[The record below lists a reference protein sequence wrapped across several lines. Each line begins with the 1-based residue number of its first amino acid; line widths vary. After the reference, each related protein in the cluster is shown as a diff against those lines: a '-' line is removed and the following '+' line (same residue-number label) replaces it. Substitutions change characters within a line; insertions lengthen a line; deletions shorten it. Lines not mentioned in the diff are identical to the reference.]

1 MRNRFNLNES
11 EKNRIRRLHG
21 INIINEQED
30 IDIKT
35 DNKLTPEE
43 YEALVYDADKQLK
56 SINGKTVNFYF
67 VKGAGQEGDPIA
79 KFKIEDAGVEGNI
92 GSGSLKKN
100 DYKVRFVAQRL
111 DEGGGNLVLG
121 WTCGNFL
128 FEVIENNLN
137 EELNF
142 NFGRMGK
149 RVIND
154 KLGDVMDGFC
164 EKGGLNKLAHVHNK
178 DFKVVDQADFASND
192 QAGGNVGM
200 A

>member
-11 EKNRIRRLHG
+11 EKNRIRSLHG
-21 INIINEQED
+21 INIGINEQED

-43 YEALVYDADKQLK
+43 YKALVYDADKQLK

-67 VKGAGQEGDPIA
+67 VKGVGQEADPIA

-111 DEGGGNLVLG
+111 EVGPTGTESEGGGNLVLG

-128 FEVIENNLN
+128 FDVIEDNLN
-137 EELNF
+137 EELNLE
-142 NFGRMGK
+142 GK
-149 RVIND
+149 RIQNV
-154 KLGDVMDGFC
+154 KLGEVMDGF
-164 EKGGLNKLAHVHNK
+164 L
-178 DFKVVDQADFASND
+178 
-192 QAGGNVGM
+192 
-200 A
+200 